1 MADAENTERQIVTY
15 TFRARYAETDAMGV
29 VHHGS
34 YVDWMEMGR
43 TEFMRSFGFTYR
55 ELEQMGILLPVLEVW
70 VRYRQAAVYDDELRI
85 STWVE
90 ELSRVRIKLAYK
102 IERISD
108 NVLLTEGYSM
118 HTFAGRDGRPIR
130 ITHYPEA
137 WEKMLKMAPPQAT
150 SGSDSTGSS
159 TES

>member
-1 MADAENTERQIVTY
+1 
-15 TFRARYAETDAMGV
+15 MGI

-102 IERISD
+102 IERITD

-137 WEKMLKMAPPQAT
+137 WEKMRKMAPP
-150 SGSDSTGSS
+150 GM
-159 TES
+159 